1 MERWQDYLID
11 GGARR
16 PNTRIEKLKMKL
28 TAVVVAV
35 LTLVVSTAFP
45 ALALSWVLLI
55 ALGYAAYGV
64 LRSASRKLDYLNDL
78 PNAFRVAL
86 AAVGGYLL
94 GSQLPFPL
102 PPPGIPLFV
111 LSLCLNDE
119 YQRRAL
125 LAMTEGRRGGSV
137 ALLGIDGSGK
147 STHAARL
154 EKWFLSRGY
163 YCTLVPFHKYLF
175 VERLTRKGGE
185 RAPSEGERG
194 GNPFRP
200 LLSLA
205 DNLLLNLTTSLG
217 IGLEGRVVIYDRYVW
232 STYVKY
238 RSLGYPVEPLSAL
251 YMLPRPN
258 LAFVLD
264 VPVTRSTEIIRGRG
278 NHIRYA
284 SEVLKEEKEE
294 YLKIAASRGYPVID
308 STRSFEIVQE
318 ELERRLERVFPTR
331 RSRRG

>member
-1 MERWQDYLID
+1 M
-11 GGARR
+11 
-16 PNTRIEKLKMKL
+16 KMKL
-28 TAVVVAV
+28 TALVVAV

-45 ALALSWVLLI
+45 PFALLWVLFI
-55 ALGYAAYGV
+55 VAGYAAYGV
-64 LRSASRKLDYLNDL
+64 LRSASRKLDYLNDI
-78 PNAFRVAL
+78 PNAVRVAL
-86 AAVGGYLL
+86 AAAGGYLI
-94 GSQLPFPL
+94 GAPL
-102 PPPGIPLFV
+102 NFVVPSAGIFFIV
-111 LSLCLNDE
+111 VSIYLNDE

-163 YCTLVPFHKYLF
+163 SCKVVPFHRYLF

-185 RAPSEGERG
+185 RGPVGGRG
-194 GNPFRP
+194 GNPLRP

-205 DNLLLNLTTSLG
+205 DNIILNLITSFG
-217 IGLEGRVVIYDRYVW
+217 VGFEGKVVIYDRYVW
-232 STYVKY
+232 STYLKY

-251 YMLPRPN
+251 YMLPRPK

-264 VPVTRSTEIIRGRG
+264 VPVTRSMEVIRGRG

-284 SEVLKEEKEE
+284 SEVLKEEKDE
-294 YLKIAASRGYPVID
+294 YLKIAASRGYAVID
-308 STRSFEIVQE
+308 STRNFETVQS
-318 ELERRLERVFPTR
+318 ELERRLERVFPTGK
-331 RSRRG
+331 RGRGS

>member
-1 MERWQDYLID
+1 
-11 GGARR
+11 
-16 PNTRIEKLKMKL
+16 LKMKL
-28 TAVVVAV
+28 TALIVAV

-45 ALALSWVLLI
+45 PLALPWLPLIVL
-55 ALGYAAYGV
+55 AYAAYGV
-64 LRSASRKLDYLNDL
+64 LRSRLRKLDYLNDI
-78 PNAFRVAL
+78 PNAVRVAL
-86 AAVGGYLL
+86 AAAGGYLIGAPL
-94 GSQLPFPL
+94 NFVFPSA
-102 PPPGIPLFV
+102 GIFLV
-111 LSLCLNDE
+111 VVSLYLNDE

-163 YCTLVPFHKYLF
+163 YCTVVPFHRYLF
-175 VERLTRKGGE
+175 VERLTRKGRG
-185 RAPSEGERG
+185 RAPGVGERG
-194 GNPFRP
+194 GNPLRP

-205 DNLLLNLTTSLG
+205 DNIILNLITSLG
-217 IGLEGRVVIYDRYVW
+217 VGLEGRVVIYDRYIW

-238 RSLGYPVEPLSAL
+238 RSLGYPVEPFSAL

-264 VPVTRSTEIIRGRG
+264 VPVTRSMEIIHGRG
-278 NHIRYA
+278 KHIRYA

-308 STRSFEIVQE
+308 STRNFETVQE
-318 ELERRLERVFPTR
+318 ELERRLERVFPTAR
-331 RSRRG
+331 RSGRS

>member
-16 PNTRIEKLKMKL
+16 PNTGIEKLKMKL

-35 LTLVVSTAFP
+35 LTLMVSTAFP
-45 ALALSWVLLI
+45 ALALYWVLLI
-55 ALGYAAYGV
+55 GLAYAAYGV

-86 AAVGGYLL
+86 AAVGGYLIGAPL
-94 GSQLPFPL
+94 NFTLPSS
-102 PPPGIPLFV
+102 GILLFV
-111 LSLCLNDE
+111 LSLYLNDE

-185 RAPSEGERG
+185 RTPGEGGRG
-194 GNPFRP
+194 GNPIRP

-205 DNLLLNLTTSLG
+205 DNILLNLTTSLG
-217 IGLEGRVVIYDRYVW
+217 IGLEGRVVFHDRYVW

-251 YMLPRPN
+251 CMQR
-258 LAFVLD
+258 AD
-264 VPVTRSTEIIRGRG
+264 SGSTG
-278 NHIRYA
+278 
-284 SEVLKEEKEE
+284 
-294 YLKIAASRGYPVID
+294 
-308 STRSFEIVQE
+308 
-318 ELERRLERVFPTR
+318 
-331 RSRRG
+331 